1 MNAIQCRVLVGRE
14 GELDALTDSLDR
26 LAVESG
32 GLVFLVGEPGVGK
45 SRLTRETAAIAA
57 ERDFLVLTGRA
68 VQASAPVPLRPLVEV
83 LMGVARTT
91 EIPDAP
97 EIAEFRP
104 ALASM
109 VPAWDRAGE
118 REAEVSPLILGEAVI
133 RLLTV
138 LGRTGAL
145 LVLEELQW
153 ADPETLAIVEYLA
166 DNLAGRRVLC
176 VATVRDSEPSA
187 ALDLVRS
194 LHARRA
200 AKIVEVPRL
209 NERQVE
215 RMAAACLEQQ
225 TAPRAVVQRLLR
237 HCDGLPFA
245 IEEILAAAVSSG
257 ELMTGDAGW
266 QVNEDVTTGIP
277 TSIAGSVQQRL
288 ARLWPAGADVI
299 VSAGGVGRQ
308 FDWT

>member
-1 MNAIQCRVLVGRE
+1 MNAIQCQVLVGRE
-14 GELDALTDSLDR
+14 GELDALTDGLDR
-26 LAVESG
+26 LADETG
-32 GLVFLVGEPGVGK
+32 GLVFLTGEPGVGK
-45 SRLTRETAAIAA
+45 SRLATETATIAA
-57 ERDFLVLTGRA
+57 ERGLLVLGGRA
-68 VQASAPVPLRPLVEV
+68 VQASAPVPLRPIAEA
-83 LMGVARTT
+83 LMGVARTSG
-91 EIPDAP
+91 IPDAP
-97 EIAEFRP
+97 EIEEFRQ
-104 ALASM
+104 ALALM
-109 VPAWDRAGE
+109 VPAWNGPDERADM
-118 REAEVSPLILGEAVI
+118 SPLILGEAVV

-245 IEEILAAAVSSG
+245 MEGLLAAAVSSG